1 MSVPKVFRCI
11 FWTHSQCACFFSA
24 ITSSFSAWTPHYVSN
39 QCSFRLFSDFPA
51 PPMNFP
57 SVNRARYLST
67 SGTINMHA
75 KGALVDGGKWENGG
89 EKQSGRKVGEWKWM
103 PSGHFW
109 GAGCFDFPL
118 TARHF
123 ISFHFPCTFYFLANS
138 FFTLPRKNRKKSNT
152 AFGTLATYRQGN
164 RKSSETVFIQP
175 TIHSP

>member
-89 EKQSGRKVGEWKWM
+89 EKQSGRMEM
-103 PSGHFW
+103 D
-109 GAGCFDFPL
+109 AI
-118 TARHF
+118 R
-123 ISFHFPCTFYFLANS
+123 SFLGGRR
-138 FFTLPRKNRKKSNT
+138 L
-152 AFGTLATYRQGN
+152 
-164 RKSSETVFIQP
+164 
-175 TIHSP
+175 